1 MVQGEPE
8 RKNRFRKY
16 IGRSISLI
24 YLRSGSHC
32 ATLHLRCSHLPNA
45 QATSLP
51 TVPGKAGVARS
62 GKLGQV
68 FRLHNLLS
76 ALRRKYKEGRGL
88 VNGTVRKVELPPNLT
103 NTEDGLTVA
112 NPPAPGQ
119 KVF

>member
-1 MVQGEPE
+1 MVHGEPE

-32 ATLHLRCSHLPNA
+32 ATLLLRCSHLPNA

-51 TVPGKAGVARS
+51 TIPGKAGVARS

-68 FRLHNLLS
+68 SRLHNLLS

-88 VNGTVRKVELPPNLT
+88 VRVYPLVVTDVLSREKIEFIKNRKLGTLR
-103 NTEDGLTVA
+103 
-112 NPPAPGQ
+112 
-119 KVF
+119 